1 MGLLK
6 EGGESVVYTAQCH
19 SPLGEI
25 LLAAQDDALIGL
37 WFSGQKYFLGSLK
50 EPMTEQ
56 KDHSVLRKEQHWLD
70 RYFAG

>member
-25 LLAAQDDALIGL
+25 LLAAKDDALIGL

-50 EPMTEQ
+50 EPMTGNHNRNGIVP
-56 KDHSVLRKEQHWLD
+56 DGPADSLS
-70 RYFAG
+70 

>member
-1 MGLLK
+1 M
-6 EGGESVVYTAQCH
+6 VYTAQCH

-25 LLAAQDDALIGL
+25 LLAAKDDALIGL

-56 KDHSVLRKEQHWLD
+56 KDHSVFQIWTSITTTMMLLVGRVH
-70 RYFAG
+70 